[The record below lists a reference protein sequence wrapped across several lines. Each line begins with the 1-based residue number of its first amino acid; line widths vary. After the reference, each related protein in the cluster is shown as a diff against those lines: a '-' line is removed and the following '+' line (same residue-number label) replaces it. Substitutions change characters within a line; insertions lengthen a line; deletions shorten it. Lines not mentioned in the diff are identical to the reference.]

1 MKKYFALIF
10 LFIFTA
16 FPAFAQEGDF
26 QVPEAAEIGYEKAEV
41 VEVDDFSRYDEAM
54 GQSVD
59 GQKVK
64 VRILGGEHAG
74 ELHETETVF
83 LDSPSDVKVKKGETI
98 IMQTQQ
104 FSGGDFI
111 ASIFDRYRIGWLIA
125 FIILFLVLLAIIGG
139 KQGIKAIISLLVSIG
154 LIWWVLIPGILRG
167 WNALWLTI
175 GLSIIITFF
184 TLVII
189 SGFKKK
195 TYAAILGTLAGV
207 IVATILAV
215 IFGKLAQL
223 TGLASNEAHSLFHI
237 NRDLNFE
244 NILFASITI
253 GALGAIMDVGISV
266 ASAVSEVRQAD
277 QKISF
282 KKLFRSGMNVGK
294 DVMGTMS
301 NTLIFAYVG
310 SALAMVLLFA
320 TFDQPVIKLLNFN
333 FIADEII
340 RAMAGSIGLIGAIP
354 LTAFIAA
361 YLESRKKEEQ
371 IEKK

>member
-1 MKKYFALIF
+1 M
-10 LFIFTA
+10 
-16 FPAFAQEGDF
+16 
-26 QVPEAAEIGYEKAEV
+26 IG
-41 VEVDDFSRYDEAM
+41 
-54 GQSVD
+54 
-59 GQKVK
+59 
-64 VRILGGEHAG
+64 
-74 ELHETETVF
+74 
-83 LDSPSDVKVKKGETI
+83 
-98 IMQTQQ
+98 
-104 FSGGDFI
+104 
-111 ASIFDRYRIGWLIA
+111 

-139 KQGIKAIISLLVSIG
+139 KQGLKAIISLLVSIG

-175 GLSIIITFF
+175 GLSIIIAFV
-184 TLVII
+184 TLIII

-195 TYAAILGTLAGV
+195 TYAAILGTLSGV
-207 IVATILAV
+207 ILATLLAV
-215 IFGKLAQL
+215 IFGKLTQL

-237 NRDLNFE
+237 NKDLNFE

-266 ASAVSEVRQAD
+266 ASAVSEVRQAN
-277 QKISF
+277 QKTSF
-282 KKLFRSGMNVGK
+282 KKLFKSGMNVGK

-320 TFDQPVIKLLNFN
+320 TFDQPIIKLLNFN
-333 FIADEII
+333 FIADEIV

-361 YLESRKKEEQ
+361 YLESRRKNNKKTLEN
-371 IEKK
+371 K

>member
-1 MKKYFALIF
+1 MKKYLIILF
-10 LFIFTA
+10 LLFFIS
-16 FPAFAQEGDF
+16 FPALAQEGDF
-26 QVPEAAEIGYEKAEV
+26 SIPEQSEIGYEKAEV
-41 VEVDDFSRYDEAM
+41 VEVDNFSRFDEAM
-54 GQSVD
+54 DQTVN

-64 VRILGGEHAG
+64 VRILGGEHEG
-74 ELHETETVF
+74 ELQETETVF
-83 LDSPSDVKVKKGETI
+83 LDSPSDVKVEKGETI
-98 IMQTQQ
+98 IVQTQQ
-104 FSGGDFI
+104 FPDGIFM
-111 ASIFDRYRIGWLIA
+111 ASIFDRYRIGWLIT

-139 KQGIKAIISLLVSIG
+139 KQGLKAIISLLVSIG
-154 LIWWVLIPGILRG
+154 LIWWVLIPGILNG

-175 GLSIIITFF
+175 GLSIVIACV
-184 TLVII
+184 TLIII

-207 IVATILAV
+207 LVATVLAV
-215 IFGKLAQL
+215 IFGKLTQL

-333 FIADEII
+333 FIADEIV

-361 YLESRKKEEQ
+361 YLESHKK
-371 IEKK
+371 IEKKK